1 MRNLFAL
8 IVSCA
13 AIVSAT
19 SFAQE
24 IPADLKAQISAKAK
38 ELHPDNQAAAK
49 SWQSR
54 QIEAWETIQNMTFPV
69 DEEELNLIKAAAQK
83 KFPYEYSKQ
92 ENFISEQANLAAG
105 MSEYKTQFGLDTY
118 KALRKALE
126 AKGITDLNEV
136 NESLRKQLAAKLSL
150 DSFRPAGVDQTTLNV
165 AKEVVAK
172 LLPGDFEAQLKQLK
186 TQFKVEDAQEAKD
199 SGALHSSPIAGG
211 SPTQSLQDTKRNI
224 PISER
229 QKIAR
234 DTYQK
239 QTFLVDGAVK
249 CAAITIELN
258 GRQVLLAPF
267 SAYSTNGMTIS
278 NTLGEQI
285 EFDIGDI
292 VASKELPLIA
302 ILPKSIPQDMRNT
315 VLLDEREYRSILGKN
330 SIVVGYYNSTVTSF
344 PVKVSAISNP
354 ILTLSSKIP
363 PTYSEGALVIESE
376 NYATVGMLFAGKAPV
391 GKIRWSDRAEINKLK
406 RNLAKGNSQLI
417 CARIDK
423 LSSWEKINL
432 EKFSEQKSKLEA
444 LKTANNEIMEL
455 ISKKR
460 LSDFE
465 NNHVLGKIAQKY
477 IREFRNRMDESRFM
491 RIYRG
496 YAQDIITIL
505 KIAMRDMDPKEYYT
519 VFRGDIVQQMAI
531 ANGLISAYTE
541 AMSGGSEDL
550 TPDEIKKNQSRR

>member
-13 AIVSAT
+13 AIVSAA

-69 DEEELNLIKAAAQK
+69 DEEELNVIKAAAQK

-186 TQFKVEDAQEAKD
+186 TQFKVEEAQEAKD

-211 SPTQSLQDTKRNI
+211 SPTQSLQTTKRNI

-363 PTYSEGALVIESE
+363 PTYSEGSLVIESE

-391 GKIRWSDRAEINKLK
+391 EKIRWSDRTEINKLK